1 MKRGEIW
8 WADLEPARG
17 REIRKVR
24 PVVIMSA
31 AGLVAARRTIVA
43 IPLSTG
49 PAPRPPVVVSVVYAG
64 ERSVAVCDQ
73 IRSLDR
79 SRFLKQAGV
88 MSASD
93 LLLVSEA
100 LSAALDL

>member
-31 AGLVAARRTIVA
+31 AGLVAVRHTIVA

-49 PAPRPPVVVSVVYAG
+49 PAPRPPVVVSVTSAG

>member
-1 MKRGEIW
+1 
-8 WADLEPARG
+8 
-17 REIRKVR
+17 
-24 PVVIMSA
+24 
-31 AGLVAARRTIVA
+31 
-43 IPLSTG
+43 
-49 PAPRPPVVVSVVYAG
+49 
-64 ERSVAVCDQ
+64 VAVCDQ

-93 LLLVSEA
+93 LLLLSEA

>member
-1 MKRGEIW
+1 
-8 WADLEPARG
+8 
-17 REIRKVR
+17 
-24 PVVIMSA
+24 
-31 AGLVAARRTIVA
+31 
-43 IPLSTG
+43 
-49 PAPRPPVVVSVVYAG
+49 VVSVVSAG

>member
-31 AGLVAARRTIVA
+31 AGLVAVRHTIVA

-49 PAPRPPVVVSVVYAG
+49 PAPRPPVVISVVSAG

-79 SRFLKQAGV
+79 SRFLKLAGV
-88 MSASD
+88 LSTSD
-93 LLLVSEA
+93 LDLLAKA
-100 LSAALDL
+100 LSSTLEL

>member
-31 AGLVAARRTIVA
+31 AGLVAVRHTIVA

-49 PAPRPPVVVSVVYAG
+49 PAPRPPVVISVVSAG

-79 SRFLKQAGV
+79 SRFLKRAGV
-88 MSASD
+88 LSTSD
-93 LLLVSEA
+93 LDLLAKA
-100 LSAALDL
+100 LSSTLEL